1 MLILLRAT
9 VILSTDDRL
18 SESRLKKKKFGYVEP
33 VRGQV
38 LDEWRQNIVYSLF
51 IGNET
56 QVETI

>member
-1 MLILLRAT
+1 MLISLRAT
-9 VILSTDDRL
+9 VILITDDRL
-18 SESRLKKKKFGYVEP
+18 SESRLKKKFGYVEP
-33 VRGQV
+33 VRGQG

>member
-1 MLILLRAT
+1 MLISLRAT
-9 VILSTDDRL
+9 IILSTDDRL

-33 VRGQV
+33 VRGQG